1 MNSFF
6 FYEFDARVTFVLNP
20 FTGSFEVRSLLSWAK
35 YNKVKVTQDYVNQ
48 ISDLNILRNSGYSIL
63 DFM

>member
-6 FYEFDARVTFVLNP
+6 YEFEVRVTIFLNP
-20 FTGSFEVRSLLSWAK
+20 FTGSFEAKFLLSWTK
-35 YNKVKVTQDYVNQ
+35 YNKVKVSQDYVNQ
-48 ISDLNILRNSGYSIL
+48 ISDPNVLRNSGYYIL